1 MPRLDTRAPAP
12 ASGTLVVDHTITVQC
27 NGRYNAS
34 QRRTCL

>member
-12 ASGTLVVDHTITVQC
+12 ASGTLVVDDTITVQC
-27 NGRYNAS
+27 NGRQNPP